1 MFLRSSHKRSACSPS
16 IAISNSTM
24 PTDREFSIERI
35 PLPYFITFLCYG
47 TWLHGRAG
55 SVDRFH
61 NRYGTP
67 RLKADAKRKQYN
79 EGLLKQPPVELNK
92 WRRRVVLEAIKE
104 TCNIRKWWLWASNI
118 RTNHVHSVVTARCE
132 AKIVLN
138 ALKANATRKMR
149 EAGCWRSELSPW
161 VRRGSKRRLW
171 TEEHLDAAIAY
182 VMYDQGEPLP
192 E

>member
-1 MFLRSSHKRSACSPS
+1 MQRNH
-16 IAISNSTM
+16 
-24 PTDREFSIERI
+24 EFSIERI
-35 PLPYFITFLCYG
+35 PLAYFITFRCYG

-67 RLKADAKRKQYN
+67 RLPADAKRKQYN
-79 EGLLKQPPVELNK
+79 EGLLKQPPVDLNK
-92 WRRRVVLEAIKE
+92 WRRLVVLEAIKE
-104 TCNIRKWWLWASNI
+104 TCTIRKWWLWASNI
-118 RTNHVHSVVTARCE
+118 RTNHVHSVVTARCK

-149 EAGCWRSELSPW
+149 EAGCWQSDLSPW

-171 TEEHLDAAIAY
+171 TEEDLDGAIAY